1 VIRSLAIGLLV
12 IAPPGAMAATSWLP
26 PTAIAPPARGAGPPV
41 VAGND
46 DGRAIAAWA
55 TRTGVMAS
63 VRTPGGPWYSPR
75 RVPGS
80 GRGAT
85 EVQVAMTGSGTAAVT
100 WVQAGRIRTSIR
112 PAGRRFLPAA
122 VLSPRS
128 RVAASPR
135 VAFGRGCAPLVAWA
149 SEDSR
154 GRSPSAVSAACGRAD
169 GRFARATGVS
179 PQGESASS
187 PAVAGGRTGVIV
199 LWRQD
204 DGAIYRVRSAT
215 RGPSGPFSPPDT
227 VSPVGTGVVVDSSVD
242 LAADGTAMAAW
253 SLTRGGEVVAQA
265 ATRPVTG
272 GWGPPIDLSRP
283 AAQVRGTR
291 MAMDAGGNA
300 IATWSRAGVIQMA
313 RRPRGEAWSP
323 PRDLSDPGLT
333 AGAPFLA
340 MSGGGAAVVTWPAST
355 GGAALVQG
363 ALRPVG
369 GEFTTAATISDARRP
384 GIAPQ
389 GAIGDDGVAPV
400 AWQWTD
406 PVDDPLIAPSG
417 VMGATGLAGSE
428 APGPATVVDLR
439 ARPARVR
446 PGQAIRITFGLSS
459 PSRVRITARRAPRGP
474 VAGAISL
481 SGADGANQVV
491 LSGGLGGA
499 SLGRGRWVI
508 TATPRGGTAR
518 SLSLVVV

>member
-1 VIRSLAIGLLV
+1 
-12 IAPPGAMAATSWLP
+12 
-26 PTAIAPPARGAGPPV
+26 
-41 VAGND
+41 
-46 DGRAIAAWA
+46 
-55 TRTGVMAS
+55 
-63 VRTPGGPWYSPR
+63 
-75 RVPGS
+75 
-80 GRGAT
+80 
-85 EVQVAMTGSGTAAVT
+85 
-100 WVQAGRIRTSIR
+100 
-112 PAGRRFLPAA
+112 
-122 VLSPRS
+122 
-128 RVAASPR
+128 
-135 VAFGRGCAPLVAWA
+135 
-149 SEDSR
+149 
-154 GRSPSAVSAACGRAD
+154 
-169 GRFARATGVS
+169 
-179 PQGESASS
+179 
-187 PAVAGGRTGVIV
+187 
-199 LWRQD
+199 
-204 DGAIYRVRSAT
+204 
-215 RGPSGPFSPPDT
+215 
-227 VSPVGTGVVVDSSVD
+227 
-242 LAADGTAMAAW
+242 
-253 SLTRGGEVVAQA
+253 
-265 ATRPVTG
+265 
-272 GWGPPIDLSRP
+272 
-283 AAQVRGTR
+283 

-313 RRPRGEAWSP
+313 RRPRGAAWSP

-340 MSGGGAAVVTWPAST
+340 MSGGGATVITWPAST
-355 GGAALVQG
+355 GGAAVVQG

-406 PVDDPLIAPSG
+406 PADDPLIAPSG

-459 PSRVRITARRAPRGP
+459 PSRVRITARRAPRGS

-499 SLGRGRWVI
+499 SLGRGRWVV
-508 TATPRGGTAR
+508 TATPRGGTPR